1 MQGESRLRCAMIMLN
16 WTKYV
21 VDKKKKK
28 QAFNHNIIFST
39 AK

>member
-21 VDKKKKK
+21 VDKKKK